1 MSSSAVYTIEREGR
15 VSNFELRARCAAVFG
30 PEAWH
35 MVRVD
40 VERKRFMV
48 YLQCDAGGR
57 LTVHNLSEDDQIN
70 VLANERLSRGW
81 LAVLPHFSM
90 NLNVGDRFNFGGYMY
105 IVRLASGNAPPN
117 IRFEPAAFD
126 ADTVAAAMDLTVGSV
141 YHDVDA
147 ALRDFPELYHAADAL
162 RTRLL
167 QLGAAAASRDDLL
180 LEPHSCNR
188 CGARITVGAFGLPSG
203 IDGLVCDLDSTLCL
217 DCGEHEPGYHLVLT
231 RSGVVVLDSIPALA
245 NVPLIPNTPPGNASQ
260 PPLFLDSSLE
270 SLRRC
275 LRTRIPGTLQADA
288 VWISHVL
295 SLELLSGLLPAE
307 KMLNVRVFDA
317 DLNMSLESIRW
328 DALMRFLDGDQLP
341 AQWAGVQLS
350 DFPSAD
356 TFPDI
361 PEHMLTL
368 EYVLPDLWTAW
379 RTVCP
384 YTEMTLGER
393 NCYNHLPQDLLPS
406 HPVKSYLAAGRAYTY
421 LHLDAHAAIN
431 VLLWGSQAVWILFS
445 AADTQRIQD
454 YVRLKF
460 KQAGDYESGVLL
472 NNCLLMPGHLAEL
485 ASIGIRH
492 WRIVQKPGTG
502 VVVPVGC
509 VHQARVACAWRCES
523 Y

>member
-1 MSSSAVYTIEREGR
+1 MSSSVVYTIEREGR
-15 VSNFELRARCAAVFG
+15 DANFELRAHCAAVFG
-30 PEAWH
+30 PETWH

-40 VERKRFMV
+40 VERKRFLV

-57 LTVHNLSEDDQIN
+57 LTVHNLSADDDIN
-70 VLANERLSRGW
+70 VRANERISRDWLSVPPR
-81 LAVLPHFSM
+81 FSM
-90 NLNVGDRFNFGGYMY
+90 NLNVGDRFNFGENMY
-105 IVRLASGNAPPN
+105 IVHLASGDAPPE
-117 IRFEPAAFD
+117 IRFKPAPFD
-126 ADTVAAAMDLTVGSV
+126 VDAVESAMASSIGLP
-141 YHDVDA
+141 YQEVDA

-167 QLGAAAASRDDLL
+167 QLGAATAPRDDLL
-180 LEPHSCNR
+180 LDPHSCNR

-203 IDGLVCDLDSTLCL
+203 IDGLVCDPDSTICL
-217 DCGEHEPGYHLVLT
+217 DCGEHEPGYHMVLT

-260 PPLFLDSSLE
+260 PPLVLDSSLE

-275 LRTRIPGTLQADA
+275 LRTRIPGTLKSDPA
-288 VWISHVL
+288 WISHVL
-295 SLELLSGLLPAE
+295 SLDLLSGLLPAD
-307 KMLNVRVFDA
+307 KMMNVRVFDA
-317 DLNMSLESIRW
+317 DFNMSLESIRW
-328 DALMRFLDGDQLP
+328 DALMRFLDGEKLP
-341 AQWAGVQLS
+341 AKWAGVQLH

-384 YTEMTLGER
+384 YAEMTLGER

-406 HPVKSYLAAGRAYTY
+406 HPVKSYLAAGRSYTY

-431 VLLWGSQAVWILFS
+431 VLLWGSPAVWILFS
-445 AADTQRIQD
+445 AEDTRRIQD

-460 KQAGDYESGVLL
+460 KQDGDYDSGVLL
-472 NNCLLMPGHLAEL
+472 NNCFLLPSHLTEL
-485 ASIGIRH
+485 AIIGVRH
-492 WRIVQKPGTG
+492 WRIEQKPGMG

-509 VHQARVACAWRCES
+509 VHQVRFARSWRCES